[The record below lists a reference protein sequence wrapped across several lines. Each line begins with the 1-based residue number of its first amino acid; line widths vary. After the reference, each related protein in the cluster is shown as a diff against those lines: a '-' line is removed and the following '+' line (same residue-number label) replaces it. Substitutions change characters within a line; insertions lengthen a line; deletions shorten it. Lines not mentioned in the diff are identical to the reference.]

1 MYSQFIETAIMDDI
15 EQNDIS
21 LQHEFSFCEDIIKQL
36 ESGKQST
43 KDLQVK
49 SEFVLNFR

>member
-1 MYSQFIETAIMDDI
+1 MNDI
-15 EQNDIS
+15 ERNDIS
-21 LQHEFSFCEDIIKQL
+21 LRHGFEFCEDIIKQL

-49 SEFVLNFR
+49 LHILS